1 MEETSKIKKKMPLH
15 TKVLLGMV
23 AGIVAGIIVR
33 QLDLDE
39 KTLKIITQIV
49 KPVGD
54 IFLRF
59 IFMMVVPLIL
69 SALTLGV
76 ADLGDMGKV
85 GRLGLR
91 MLKYTFVV
99 TSISVILGIGLV
111 HIVQPGKSLSITD
124 REALMSQFREKSA
137 EIGANA
143 AAGKERTVGEI
154 ITSIVPKN
162 PLEDMVRAFDPSYTG
177 GGMLAVMF
185 FALIIGIAM
194 TMADPMKIQG
204 FKSFL
209 EGLYDIVMRIINM
222 GMKLAPYGVAS
233 LLFILTINMGLSILG
248 VLLKY
253 VLLVLFALAFHLFV
267 TYSVILKVFTKMSPL
282 YFFKNVREL
291 MITAFSTSSSN
302 ASLPIALKVGIEK
315 LKLPKDIASFVLTI
329 GSTGNQ
335 NGTALYEGITIL
347 FLAQCFGVEL
357 SLFNQ
362 VIVVLISVMAGMGTA
377 GVPGGSLP
385 VLMLILISIGIP
397 GESIA
402 LIYGVDRILDMS
414 RTVLNVTGDMTA
426 AVYIA
431 HTEKQLPGHVEESA
445 E

>member
-1 MEETSKIKKKMPLH
+1 MEETSKIKRKIPLH
-15 TKVLLGMV
+15 TKVLIGML

-33 QLDLDE
+33 YLELDE
-39 KTLKIITQIV
+39 KTLGIITQIV

-69 SALTLGV
+69 SALTIGV
-76 ADLGDMGKV
+76 ADLGDLGKV

-91 MLKYTFVV
+91 MLKYTLVV

-111 HIVQPGKSLSITD
+111 QIVQPGKSLSVAD
-124 REALMSQFREKSA
+124 RESLMEQFHAKSA
-137 EIGANA
+137 DVSSNA
-143 AAGKERTVGEI
+143 AVAKQRTIGEI

-162 PLEDMVRAFDPSYTG
+162 PLEDMVRAFDPTYTG

-209 EGLYDIVMRIINM
+209 EGLYEIVMTVINM

-233 LLFILTINMGLSILG
+233 LLFILTINMGVSILG

-253 VLLVLFALAFHLFV
+253 VLLVLFALALHLFV
-267 TYSVILKVFTKMSPL
+267 TYSVILKLFTKMSPL
-282 YFFKNVREL
+282 SFFRNVREV

-347 FLAQCFGVEL
+347 FLAQCFGVDL
-357 SLFNQ
+357 SIFNQ

-385 VLMLILISIGIP
+385 VLMLILISIGVP

-414 RTVLNVTGDMTA
+414 RTVLNVTGDLTA
-426 AVYIA
+426 AVYIS
-431 HTEKQLPGHVEESA
+431 HTEKQIPGHIENGKE
-445 E
+445 